1 MAPALLAPV
10 APAAA
15 ALVAPRPR
23 ARGALVASPV
33 GDWRPRSRSA
43 WRPWRVA
50 LAWRVGDWCPAP
62 VAPVARGPRGAVV
75 ARAAPCARLRR
86 V

>member
-23 ARGALVASPV
+23 ARGAPWRPGGALALRAVVLVALELRPV
-33 GDWRPRSRSA
+33 
-43 WRPWRVA
+43 
-50 LAWRVGDWCPAP
+50 
-62 VAPVARGPRGAVV
+62 
-75 ARAAPCARLRR
+75 APCARLRR